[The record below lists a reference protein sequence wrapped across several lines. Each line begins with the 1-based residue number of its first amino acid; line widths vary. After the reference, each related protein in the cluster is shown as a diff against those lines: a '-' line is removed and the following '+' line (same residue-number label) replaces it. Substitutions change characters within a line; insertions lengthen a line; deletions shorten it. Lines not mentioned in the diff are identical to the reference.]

1 MALFDPMR
9 YKVADPSGYDL
20 DKLKDQFG
28 AKYFRSVRLIKN
40 SYGEDDVRIGLA
52 FLGELGIF
60 AEMPRKKDITDA
72 DYQNI
77 TNKSFFLR

>member
-60 AEMPRKKDITDA
+60 AELPRKKDITDA
-72 DYQNI
+72 DYARVI
-77 TNKSFFLR
+77 DKSFFLK